1 MTEASPLT
9 SPGNSASLL
18 LGRTIDSIPF
28 SAYHLQL
35 ILVLG
40 AVGFVEG
47 YDLALGGSLL
57 VLAKQPLH
65 LTPEQIR
72 WLAVAPILNVYAEAE
87 PAALWQAAGATAA
100 TVAGLGAIGDATRRD
115 LSNGLG
121 QPYPAGPSTTELQR
135 QR

>member
-1 MTEASPLT
+1 MSET
-9 SPGNSASLL
+9 SPRATSANSPSLL

-72 WLAVAPILNVYAEAE
+72 WRA
-87 PAALWQAAGATAA
+87 
-100 TVAGLGAIGDATRRD
+100 
-115 LSNGLG
+115 
-121 QPYPAGPSTTELQR
+121 QR
-135 QR
+135 